1 MLGTSPPPALHLQH
15 PALSSLLTHSRV
27 CCLEFRCVMIA
38 QQRIMSDK
46 AQLAYLLPS
55 WPAVS
60 QKTLNQFLHC
70 VAWLPKRKGVEKRN
84 LSGDSRKCRLHDVLS
99 RELEIEVTPKNVEI
113 AYLKY
118 CLFSISKRIH
128 VHGLK
133 KKPDCKEL
141 YKTRSKGSVLQYPTS
156 TPEHHC
162 PKNHHQPSSQKS
174 SVQRHLNTHIFSFL
188 TSSATSVFVL
198 LS

>member
-1 MLGTSPPPALHLQH
+1 M
-15 PALSSLLTHSRV
+15 
-27 CCLEFRCVMIA
+27 
-38 QQRIMSDK
+38 
-46 AQLAYLLPS
+46 
-55 WPAVS
+55 
-60 QKTLNQFLHC
+60 
-70 VAWLPKRKGVEKRN
+70 AWLPKRKGVEKRN

-133 KKPDCKEL
+133 KTTDCKEL

-162 PKNHHQPSSQKS
+162 PKNHRLAVLPEELCAKASEHP
-174 SVQRHLNTHIFSFL
+174 HIFFPYKLCNFSFCL
-188 TSSATSVFVL
+188 TVLSSFTYQ
-198 LS
+198 